1 MKKIQ
6 NCNRAYIFPKERPE
20 SKDKISIIRTVFKST
35 LNNGVSSSAYIFSPS
50 TCMQPSRGKIKDTH
64 RQEF

>member
-6 NCNRAYIFPKERPE
+6 NCNRAYIFPEERPE
-20 SKDKISIIRTVFKST
+20 SKEQFVKST